1 MASSAKHFSLSRSYS
16 NLLKGSPSSGSS
28 GKRIPYVPSLSEIIT
43 GDYDRMT
50 SNGELKRYDVIK
62 PSPAKKYIAGQL
74 GKISGATANA
84 LGTMVKDYTGAPAPS
99 PDTIIASSGLG
110 SSASAPAGVSSGPG
124 TLDYVG
130 NGQSVDY
137 LNADLAKHYGM
148 DASTAYQEA
157 LSNTGYQRS
166 VKDMQ
171 AAGLNPAVLFGAGAV
186 NPASGVGYVSPI
198 NNGSGSDYSVGTS
211 SAKSTHKYYKLLS
224 NVGSFAPLVTGRL
237 SSAFAGRAI
246 FGAIGNLIDT
256 ALGT

>member
-1 MASSAKHFSLSRSYS
+1 MASSAKYSSVSGTFGFHSGFS
-16 NLLKGSPSSGSS
+16 GTF
-28 GKRIPYVPSLSEIIT
+28 GKRGLYVPSLAEIIT
-43 GDYDRMT
+43 GDYQRMK
-50 SNGELKRYDVIK
+50 SNGELDMYNVLEPTPVKNYV
-62 PSPAKKYIAGQL
+62 AGQL
-74 GKISGATANA
+74 GKFSSATAKA
-84 LGTMVKDYTGAPAPS
+84 LGTSVKDYIGSPAPS
-99 PDTIIASSGLG
+99 PSTIVASSGLG
-110 SSASAPAGVSSGPG
+110 SSASSPAGISSGAGSP
-124 TLDYVG
+124 DYVG
-130 NGQSVDY
+130 NGQAVNY

-171 AAGLNPAVLFGAGAV
+171 AAGLNPAVLFGAGSV

-198 NNGSGSDYSVGTS
+198 NNGSGSGYSVGTS
-211 SAKSTHKYYKLLS
+211 AAKSTHKYYKLLS
-224 NVGSFAPLVTGRL
+224 NVGTFAPLVTGHM